1 MIILEFFKSL
11 FTSKNK
17 KIKDAIDKETKLSIQ
32 RMVDR
37 VNDKHITDSNTFVSD
52 RLKENTELSK
62 TLKPENNNELYI
74 SERLIEFIKTHE
86 GFSPTVYTCAG
97 GKQTIGYGH
106 VVYEYTDSIPAMSET
121 SAEFLL
127 KTDLFKIRRR
137 LIQDL
142 EGVLLTQGQFEAL
155 VSLSYNCGDLKKA
168 ARKGWAALMKKDIE
182 TAAIEFFSEER
193 GLVHANKTKLQGLVN
208 RRAAELTLW
217 NK

>member
-1 MIILEFFKSL
+1 MIILKFLKSL

-17 KIKDAIDKETKLSIQ
+17 KIKDVIDKETKLAIQ

-37 VNDKHITDSNTFVSD
+37 VNGKHITDNNTFVSD
-52 RLKENTELSK
+52 RLKENIELSK
-62 TLKPENNNELYI
+62 TLKTENNNELYI

-86 GFSPTVYTCAG
+86 GFSSTVYTCAG
-97 GKQTIGYGH
+97 GKKTIGYGH
-106 VVYEYTDSIPAMSET
+106 VVNDSTQTMSET

-142 EGVLLTQGQFEAL
+142 ENVLITQGQFEAL

-168 ARKGWAALMKKDIE
+168 AKKGWAALMKKDME
-182 TAAIEFFSEER
+182 TAAIEFFSEEK
-193 GLVHANKTKLQGLVN
+193 GLVHANKTKLRGLVN